1 MSFKNRDLSRTTKQV
16 VMLIDTSG
24 SMNGI
29 PIREIEKA
37 VNLFTAYI
45 GKIDDKKIRYCIL
58 EFNERVHVICDWD
71 ESNDH
76 NKICLSAYGGTDF
89 GAGLRE
95 AKNKIDEEQAKNG
108 RGCEKPALLIITDG
122 YTENLSLKRGVVE
135 AYSELFELYF
145 LCVGGTTNKAIDVFP
160 NIKRIQDIT
169 AGSFQEILRYMI
181 DAVETNSKTI
191 TPRLAKST
199 KNGRKSVDF

>member
-89 GAGLRE
+89 EAGLRE
-95 AKNKIDEEQAKNG
+95 AKNKIDEEQVKNE

-135 AYSELFELYF
+135 AYSESFELYF
-145 LCVGGTTNKAIDVFP
+145 ICVGGITNKAIAAFP
-160 NIKRIQDIT
+160 NTKKIQDIT
-169 AGSFQEILRYMI
+169 ASSSQEMLRYMI
-181 DAVETNSKTI
+181 DAVEINNVVT
-191 TPRLAKST
+191 AA
-199 KNGRKSVDF
+199 

>member
-1 MSFKNRDLSRTTKQV
+1 MSYKNRDSSRKTKQV

-37 VNLFTAYI
+37 VNLFTNYI

-58 EFNERVHVICDWD
+58 GFNEHVHVICDWD

-108 RGCEKPALLIITDG
+108 RGCEEPALFIITDG
-122 YTENLSLKRGVVE
+122 YTESLLSIRGVVG
-135 AYSELFELYF
+135 AYSESFELY
-145 LCVGGTTNKAIDVFP
+145 LICIGGITSKAIAVFP
-160 NIKRIQDIT
+160 NIKKIQDIT
-169 AGSFQEILRYMI
+169 AGSFQEMLQYMI
-181 DAVETNSKTI
+181 DAVARNNIVT
-191 TPRLAKST
+191 AA
-199 KNGRKSVDF
+199 

>member
-1 MSFKNRDLSRTTKQV
+1 MSCKNRDSSKTTKQAV
-16 VMLIDTSG
+16 ILIDTSG

-37 VNLFTAYI
+37 VNLFSDYI
-45 GKIDDKKIRYCIL
+45 GRIDGKKIRYCIL
-58 EFNERVHVICDWD
+58 GFNDRVQVIRGFKG
-71 ESNDH
+71 SNDH
-76 NKICLSAYGGTDF
+76 NKICFSAYGGTNF
-89 GAGLRE
+89 EAGLRE
-95 AKNKIDEEQAKNG
+95 AKNKIDEEQVKNE

-122 YTENLSLKRGVVE
+122 YTENLSLNRGVVE

-191 TPRLAKST
+191 TPRLAQST

>member
-1 MSFKNRDLSRTTKQV
+1 MSSKTTKQV

-37 VNLFTAYI
+37 VNLFTANI
-45 GKIDDKKIRYCIL
+45 DKIDDKKIRYCIL

-108 RGCEKPALLIITDG
+108 RGCGKPALLIITDG
-122 YTENLSLKRGVVE
+122 YTESLLSNRGVVE
-135 AYSELFELYF
+135 AYSESFELYF
-145 LCVGGTTNKAIDVFP
+145 ICVGGITNKAIAAFP
-160 NIKRIQDIT
+160 NTKKIQDIT
-169 AGSFQEILRYMI
+169 AGSFQEMLQYMI
-181 DAVETNSKTI
+181 DAVARNNIVT
-191 TPRLAKST
+191 AA
-199 KNGRKSVDF
+199 

>member
-122 YTENLSLKRGVVE
+122 YTESLLSVRGVVE
-135 AYSELFELYF
+135 AYSESFELYF
-145 LCVGGTTNKAIDVFP
+145 ICVGGITNKAIAAFP
-160 NIKRIQDIT
+160 NTKKIQDIT
-169 AGSFQEILRYMI
+169 ASSSQEMLRYMI
-181 DAVETNSKTI
+181 DAVEINNVVT
-191 TPRLAKST
+191 AA
-199 KNGRKSVDF
+199 

>member
-37 VNLFTAYI
+37 VNLFTANI
-45 GKIDDKKIRYCIL
+45 DKIDDKKIRYCIL
-58 EFNERVHVICDWD
+58 GFNETVHSICDWD

-122 YTENLSLKRGVVE
+122 YTESLLSVRGVVE
-135 AYSELFELYF
+135 AYSESFELYF
-145 LCVGGTTNKAIDVFP
+145 ICVGGITSKAIAAFP
-160 NIKRIQDIT
+160 NTKKIQDIT
-169 AGSFQEILRYMI
+169 AGSFQEMLRYMI
-181 DAVETNSKTI
+181 DAVEINNVVT
-191 TPRLAKST
+191 AA
-199 KNGRKSVDF
+199 